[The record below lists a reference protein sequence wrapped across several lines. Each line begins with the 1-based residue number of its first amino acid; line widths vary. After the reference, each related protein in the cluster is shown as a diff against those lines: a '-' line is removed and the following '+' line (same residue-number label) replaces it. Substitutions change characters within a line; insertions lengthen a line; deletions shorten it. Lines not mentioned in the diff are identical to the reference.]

1 MKAGLVLMGAESG
14 ASNNSTFHA
23 QIALQSQSG
32 IKSGGLARAKCY
44 PSHARVCTGRG
55 SPTVRQ
61 FAYCSFSFCS
71 IQTCCTMR
79 IDGECCAICKFKI
92 CKIKREEHPPDYPW
106 HSDYHQNCEY
116 YSTMGGGDINS
127 SLVYNLVYFTDPLS

>member
-55 SPTVRQ
+55 SPTVQQLHTAVFHSAVYKLVVQCGSTVNVVQYANLR
-61 FAYCSFSFCS
+61 FVKLNAKS
-71 IQTCCTMR
+71 IRPIIHGTVITT
-79 IDGECCAICKFKI
+79 KI
-92 CKIKREEHPPDYPW
+92 ANTIPPWGVETSIP
-106 HSDYHQNCEY
+106 
-116 YSTMGGGDINS
+116 
-127 SLVYNLVYFTDPLS
+127 V